1 MREFKIVNEFK
12 EKEINLPKRETKH
25 AAGYDFECAEE
36 VVVHSIFK
44 LFTKNIHSFLFDTK
58 KEEYQSMKPTIV
70 KTGIKADM
78 MEDEYLM
85 ICSRSSNPLKF
96 GLLLS
101 NSLGIIDKDF
111 FENERDDG
119 HIRFAFW
126 NLFPFDFTIK
136 KGQRIGQG
144 IFQKFLLTN
153 NDNAT
158 GERNGGLGS
167 TGE

>member
-1 MREFKIVNEFK
+1 MRIFEVVNEFK
-12 EKEINLPKRETKH
+12 DQEVNLPKRETKN

-36 VVVHSIFK
+36 VVVFSIFK
-44 LFTKNIHSFLFDTK
+44 LFAKNIHSFLFDTK

-70 KTGIKADM
+70 KTGIKANM

-96 GLLLS
+96 GLLLG
-101 NSLGIIDKDF
+101 NCIGVIDKDF
-111 FENERDDG
+111 YGNEKDDG

-126 NLFPFDFTIK
+126 NLFPFDVTIK

-144 IFQKFLLTN
+144 IFQKFLLTDA
-153 NDNAT
+153 DNAS
-158 GERNGGLGS
+158 GERKGGLGS